1 MKRYIAI
8 LLTASL
14 LTGCGTSQGLQGD
27 PDAILTGAAIG
38 GNVGS
43 AIGGLIGDSGHSWH
57 GGYRGSAIG
66 TIVGTLA
73 GAAIGNAVSTPR
85 RQPDTQAPERIPA
98 NEAMEE
104 VRIHNIRF
112 IDEGRD
118 QTVNAGEDCKI
129 VFDIVNEGNQTAFNV
144 IPSVTEESGMK
155 HIYLSPSVM
164 VDEIGAGEG
173 VKYTAHLSAGRK
185 LKNGTLTIRIALNDT
200 NGWTYDQKEFTLNSC
215 R

>member
-200 NGWTYDQKEFTLNSC
+200 NGWTYDQKEFTLNS
-215 R
+215 RR

>member
-85 RQPDTQAPERIPA
+85 RQPDTHAPERIPA

-155 HIYLSPSVM
+155 HVYLSPSVM

-200 NGWTYDQKEFTLNSC
+200 NGWTYDQKEFTLNS
-215 R
+215 RR

>member
-155 HIYLSPSVM
+155 HVYLSPSVM

-200 NGWTYDQKEFTLNSC
+200 NGWTYDQKEFTLNS
-215 R
+215 RR

>member
-85 RQPDTQAPERIPA
+85 RQPDTHAPERIPA

-200 NGWTYDQKEFTLNSC
+200 NGWTYDQKEFTLNS
-215 R
+215 RR

>member
-1 MKRYIAI
+1 MKKSLTI

-27 PDAILTGAAIG
+27 PNAIIAGASIG
-38 GNVGS
+38 GNVGG

-66 TIVGTLA
+66 TIIGTLA

-85 RQPDTQAPERIPA
+85 QQPQERPSEQMPA
-98 NEAMEE
+98 NTAMES
-104 VRIHNIRF
+104 VFIRNIRF

-118 QTVNAGEDCKI
+118 QTVNAGEECKI
-129 VFDIVNEGNQTAFNV
+129 VFDIVNEGSETAFNI
-144 IPSVTEESGMK
+144 IPTVTEISGAK
-155 HIYLSPSVM
+155 QIYLSPSVM

-185 LKNGTLTIRIALNDT
+185 LKNGTLTIRIALDDT
-200 NGWTYDQKEFTLNSC
+200 QGWSYDQKEFTLNT
-215 R
+215 RR